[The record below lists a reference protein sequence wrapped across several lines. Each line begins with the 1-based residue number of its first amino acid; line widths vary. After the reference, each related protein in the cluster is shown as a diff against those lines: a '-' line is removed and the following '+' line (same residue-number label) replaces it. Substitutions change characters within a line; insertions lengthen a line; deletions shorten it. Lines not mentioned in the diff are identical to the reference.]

1 MIQFNLLPDVKIEYL
16 KARRTKRLVM
26 LAASIIAGGSLVIMI
41 ALFVGVNILQKNHM
55 KNLRA
60 DIDSMSRQLQSEPE
74 INKILTVQNQLGSLN
89 SLHENK
95 PAAERLGDYL
105 PQLVPTDTTVSS
117 LNIDFEARTMTF
129 NGSGKSLKAV
139 NQFVD
144 TLKFTKYKTDDQ
156 TANAFSQ
163 VVLASFSLSDQA
175 DNDWP
180 ATYQITLAYDP
191 VIFTS
196 TQKPQLEVPKT
207 VTTRSSTEKPD
218 QDIFMQDNSEG
229 EAR

>member
-26 LAASIIAGGSLVIMI
+26 LAASIIAGGSVVIMV
-41 ALFVGVNILQKNHM
+41 ALFVGVNVFQKNHM

-60 DIDSMSRQLQSEPE
+60 DIDTMSTQLQNEPE

-89 SLHENK
+89 DLHENK
-95 PAAERLGDYL
+95 PAAERLGTYL
-105 PQLVPTDTTVSS
+105 PEIVPVDATVSS
-117 LNIDFEARTMTF
+117 LNVDFAAYTMTF
-129 NGSGKSLKAV
+129 NGSAKSLKAV

-144 TLKFTKYKTDDQ
+144 TLKFTKYTSDGQ
-156 TANAFSQ
+156 TANAFSK
-163 VVLASFSLSDQA
+163 VVLASFSLSSSDGNA
-175 DNDWP
+175 WP

-196 TQKPQLEVPKT
+196 TQKPKLEVPET
-207 VTTRSSTEKPD
+207 ITTRSNTEKPTE
-218 QDIFMQDNSEG
+218 IFMQDASSEG
-229 EAR
+229 SED